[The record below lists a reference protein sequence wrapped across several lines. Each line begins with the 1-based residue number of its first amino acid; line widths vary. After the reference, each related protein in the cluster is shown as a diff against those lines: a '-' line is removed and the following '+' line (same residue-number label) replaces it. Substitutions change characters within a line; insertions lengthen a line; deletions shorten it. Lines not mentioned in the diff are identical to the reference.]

1 MSKKLEKYLQCCW
14 YSEASIHCI
23 TAPDPL
29 LPKTF
34 RQRQSNVS
42 PELMRKLER
51 SMLQDPVSS
60 FFLRIE
66 SLILLILLCIRIA
79 DCPAMCVVVCSLPQI
94 PVCVI
99 WQVVGQWDRCNQGPP
114 PSTWLTIWLL
124 LPRDSPC
131 SSMTSGRSAREGE
144 EASQLAVANP
154 GLLGPNRTTC
164 GLHSPP
170 PGPAPANPAPQNFP
184 ALLPHLCPR

>member
-1 MSKKLEKYLQCCW
+1 MSKELEKYLQCCQYLYLFQLEKYLQCCW

-51 SMLQDPVSS
+51 SLLQDPVSS

-66 SLILLILLCIRIA
+66 SLILLILPCIRIA
-79 DCPAMCVVVCSLPQI
+79 DCPAMCVVCSLPQI

-99 WQVVGQWDRCNQGPP
+99 WRRAVGPLQSRH
-114 PSTWLTIWLL
+114 
-124 LPRDSPC
+124 
-131 SSMTSGRSAREGE
+131 SSFH
-144 EASQLAVANP
+144 LAHNM
-154 GLLGPNRTTC
+154 
-164 GLHSPP
+164 
-170 PGPAPANPAPQNFP
+170 APAATRQS
-184 ALLPHLCPR
+184 LQQHDVRQEGGRGS